1 MTLASL
7 AALPTLAERGALLS
21 VDKAAS
27 YLGLSATY
35 LNKLRTQ
42 GGGPAFHKVGVR
54 VLYRPSDLDDWL
66 SDKRRTSTSDTGDR
80 G

>member
-1 MTLASL
+1 MSH
-7 AALPTLAERGALLS
+7 AAVTDEPTDRAPLLS
-21 VDKAAS
+21 VDRAAT

-35 LNKLRTQ
+35 LNKMRTV
-42 GGGPAFHKVGVR
+42 GGGPAFHKIGVR